1 MSRETVLMYADTVR
15 SPDMRYVIAHPV
27 ADPFLYVEHDGLRR
41 VVVRSLEVQRM
52 AEVPGL
58 EPHPDEEFGLDQLR
72 AAGLSQIETTR
83 QVALNACRAFGV
95 TGARVPPDFPLG
107 LADFLRA
114 EGIELEVDDESF
126 TARRRVKT
134 PTQVAGIRRAQRG
147 AEAAVDAITA
157 LLAAAEIQ
165 GDAVMLDGEPLTSE
179 RLKAA
184 AREAFTLAGVGSDD
198 FIVAH
203 GAQTCIG
210 HHMGSGAIGVSEPIT
225 VDLWPRDEETGCFTD
240 MTRTYCVGPVPEE
253 LATYHRLAKEALG
266 RSVPGSG
273 HAMFTAPPAM
283 CSKRRATR
291 RSEPSSRVRC
301 SWMASS
307 TVSATALVLRS
318 MRRPSS
324 ARAMRCWWRETSW
337 RLSPGAT
344 ARALV
349 APASR
354 TSFASRPTVARSSP
368 ITGMGSIPAARTEL
382 PAARFSGARRNGPRA
397 GRARASWVV
406 E

>member
-266 RSVPGSG
+266 RSVAAVRPGVRARDVHGAACDVFEAAGYPTQRTKQPGEVLLDGFFHGLG
-273 HAMFTAPPAM
+273 HGVGLEVHEAPILGQSDEVLVEGDILAI
-283 CSKRRATR
+283 
-291 RSEPSSRVRC
+291 EPGCYRQ
-301 SWMASS
+301 
-307 TVSATALVLRS
+307 
-318 MRRPSS
+318 
-324 ARAMRCWWRETSW
+324 
-337 RLSPGAT
+337 G
-344 ARALV
+344 
-349 APASR
+349 
-354 TSFASRPTVARSSP
+354 F
-368 ITGMGSIPAARTEL
+368 G
-382 PAARFSGARRNGPRA
+382 GARLEDLVRVTADGCEVITDYRYGIDPGGA
-397 GRARASWVV
+397 D
-406 E
+406 